1 MSCCICTL
9 EDMGKVIFWLVV
21 VFVGLFALRMYNV
34 AKARRA
40 RPKSRTDTPAAMVRC
55 AQCGVYLPK
64 PEARETATGYRCQD
78 PACAA
83 RH

>member
-1 MSCCICTL
+1 
-9 EDMGKVIFWLVV
+9 MGKINFWLVV
-21 VFVGLFALRMYNV
+21 IFVGLLALRMYNA
-34 AKARRA
+34 AKNRQR
-40 RPKSRTDTPAAMVRC
+40 RPKPRADTPAAMVRC
-55 AQCGVYLPK
+55 GQCGVYLPK